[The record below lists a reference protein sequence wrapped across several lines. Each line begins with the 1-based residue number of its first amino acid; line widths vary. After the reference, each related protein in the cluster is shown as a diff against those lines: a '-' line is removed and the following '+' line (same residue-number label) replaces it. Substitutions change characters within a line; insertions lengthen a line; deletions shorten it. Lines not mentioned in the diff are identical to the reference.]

1 MGSGRARKEAEPMSD
16 GDGKIYLTIDER
28 AIAVE
33 PKKRF
38 YDPVKQR
45 ESLVDTTV
53 YDAAQKLGID
63 IPILCHREHQI
74 PIGVC
79 RACVVE
85 IPFKDAQGKKVPPRV
100 LTPACCRAVEPN
112 MIGETAATSKR
123 VKDAVRIVTELLLAD
138 HPSPCQIQRLST
150 DCKRQLLA

>member
-1 MGSGRARKEAEPMSD
+1 MSN
-16 GDGKIYLTIDER
+16 GNGKINLTIDGR

-45 ESLVDTTV
+45 EFMVDTTI

-85 IPFKDAQGKKVPPRV
+85 IPFKDAQGKRVPPRV

-112 MIGETAATSKR
+112 MIVETAATSER
-123 VKDAVRIVTELLLAD
+123 ANNAVRTVTELLLAD
-138 HPSPCQIQRLST
+138 HPSPCQKQRLSN
-150 DCKRQLLA
+150 DCSSSCWPTGSA

>member
-1 MGSGRARKEAEPMSD
+1 MPYASRKEAEFMSD
-16 GDGKIYLTIDER
+16 SSGLIHVTIDGR
-28 AIAVE
+28 NIAVE
-33 PKKRF
+33 PKKNF
-38 YDPVKQR
+38 YDPVQQR
-45 ESLVDTTV
+45 EFMVDTTI

-63 IPILCHREHQI
+63 IPILCHREHQT

-112 MIGETAATSKR
+112 MIVETAATSKR
-123 VKDAVRIVTELLLAD
+123 VKDAVRIVT
-138 HPSPCQIQRLST
+138 
-150 DCKRQLLA
+150 